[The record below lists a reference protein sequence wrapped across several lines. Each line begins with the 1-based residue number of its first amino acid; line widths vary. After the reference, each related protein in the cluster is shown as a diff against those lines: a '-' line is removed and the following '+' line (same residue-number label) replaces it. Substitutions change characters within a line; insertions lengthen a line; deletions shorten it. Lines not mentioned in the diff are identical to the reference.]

1 MTNFTNKVL
10 IFLKNGME
18 KTMRSYD
25 RFTNDENEEEDN
37 FDFQK
42 HHTAC
47 KQAIVHLESLLKLYE
62 RNMALDHEANDKKS
76 DEGKNLQSL
85 IDEACVRIKN
95 DNKKT

>member
-10 IFLKNGME
+10 VFLKNGIE

-25 RFTNDENEEEDN
+25 RFTSCENEEEDN

-42 HHTAC
+42 HHMAC

-62 RNMALDHEANDKKS
+62 RNMALDHTGEDKKS
-76 DEGKNLQSL
+76 DTGKNLQSM
-85 IDEACVRIKN
+85 IDEACLRINN
-95 DNKKT
+95 DNKKI

>member
-18 KTMRSYD
+18 KTMQSYD
-25 RFTNDENEEEDN
+25 HFTNDENKESKD

-42 HHTAC
+42 HHMAC

-62 RNMALDHEANDKKS
+62 RNMTLDHDDEDKKS
-76 DEGKNLQSL
+76 DTGKNLQSL
-85 IDEACVRIKN
+85 IDEACLRIKN
-95 DNKKT
+95 DNKKI